1 MRSLQNPCR
10 FAIQSLR
17 FKFARSVASLR
28 SEKIVQEPVS
38 AVSKVIL
45 TRGGHLSLSDAI
57 GSPLALALHSG
68 RFAVT
73 QQSLLKI
80 PGNPIDET

>member
-1 MRSLQNPCR
+1 MISFQTPYR
-10 FAIQSLR
+10 FAIQNLRLR
-17 FKFARSVASLR
+17 FASSAASLL
-28 SEKIVQEPVS
+28 SEKTIEEPVS

-73 QQSLLKI
+73 QQSLLRI
-80 PGNPIDET
+80 PGKLIDEN